1 MLGNWGLHRGGEGA
15 GRSKELMLD
24 QGSASHQLH
33 LCSLELPLTGVQQAL
48 ASCDLYPEGLAG
60 WPHPGA
66 ATCQQVSDQDPP
78 PSYPGGC
85 GLGSQ

>member
-15 GRSKELMLD
+15 GRSKELMLEL
-24 QGSASHQLH
+24 GSGSHRLH

-66 ATCQQVSDQDPP
+66 ATCQQVQATARLPP
-78 PSYPGGC
+78 YPSW
-85 GLGSQ
+85 L

>member
-24 QGSASHQLH
+24 QGWASHRLH

-66 ATCQQVSDQDPP
+66 ATCQQVPGQDPP
-78 PSYPGGC
+78 PSYLGGC
-85 GLGSQ
+85 GLGSH